1 MTRQIHDQFAKEYLE
16 ELLAS
21 LGTIKKSKKVKSEVQ
36 EIDVWFEPASSASRT
51 ELPLGL
57 LGKMAATCCLFE
69 PFRNPPS
76 EVEIRSCISKLYAV
90 HGEVLRKAKRTSKT
104 LTEAELPVLWILT
117 PTFSARMIEEF
128 VGIPPSF
135 LPEEGMK
142 EEWGKG
148 VYFSPSLFKTGIVAI
163 HQLPV
168 NEETLWLR
176 VLGKGGTQKRAVE
189 ELVQLPEGNPFQE
202 NLLEILANWRQS
214 LELRD
219 NLSTEEQEDIMNLSP
234 AYLKQREEWKQEGIQ
249 EGIQRGIQEGM
260 QEGIQRGSLEERY
273 SLITSLLEGRFGSL
287 DAELSG
293 LVEQI
298 AQLPISE
305 RTELL
310 LSLANLSRSELL
322 ERFREN

>member
-16 ELLAS
+16 ELLTP
-21 LGTIKKSKKVKSEVQ
+21 LGTIRKSKKVKSEVQ
-36 EIDVWFEPASSASRT
+36 EIDVWFEPATASRT

-57 LGKMAATCCLFE
+57 LAKMAATCCLFE

-117 PTFSARMIEEF
+117 PTFSARMIEEV

-202 NLLEILANWRQS
+202 NLLEILANWRKN

-234 AYLKQREEWKQEGIQ
+234 AYLKQREEWKEEGMQEGIQ
-249 EGIQRGIQEGM
+249 QGI
-260 QEGIQRGSLEERY
+260 QEGIQRGSLEGQL

-298 AQLPISE
+298 AQLPLSE
-305 RTELL
+305 RTRLL

-322 ERFREN
+322 QRFREN

>member
-117 PTFSARMIEEF
+117 PTFSARMIEEV

-202 NLLEILANWRQS
+202 NLLEILANWRKS

-249 EGIQRGIQEGM
+249 EGM
-260 QEGIQRGSLEERY
+260 QEGIQRGSLEGQL

-287 DAELSG
+287 DTELSG

-298 AQLPISE
+298 VQLPVSE
-305 RTELL
+305 RTGLL

>member
-16 ELLAS
+16 ELLAP

-36 EIDVWFEPASSASRT
+36 EIDVWFEPSSSPPPT

-57 LGKMAATCCLFE
+57 LGKMAATSCLFE

-76 EVEIRSCISKLYAV
+76 EVEIRSCLSKLYAV
-90 HGEVLRKAKRTSKT
+90 QSDILRKAKRSNQTIP
-104 LTEAELPVLWILT
+104 EAELPFLWILT
-117 PTFSARMIEEF
+117 PTFSARMIEGLGAIQSESNNW
-128 VGIPPSF
+128 V
-135 LPEEGMK
+135 
-142 EEWGKG
+142 KG
-148 VYFSPSLFKTGIVAI
+148 VYFLPLILKTGIVAI

-189 ELVQLPEGNPFQE
+189 ELVELPERNPFRE
-202 NLLEILANWRQS
+202 NLLEILANWRKN

-219 NLSTEEQEDIMNLSP
+219 NLSTEEQEVIMNLSP
-234 AYLKQREEWKQEGIQ
+234 AYLQQREEWKLEGKQEGT
-249 EGIQRGIQEGM
+249 
-260 QEGIQRGSLEERY
+260 LEERQ
-273 SLITSLLEGRFGSL
+273 LMIASLLEGRFGTL
-287 DAELSG
+287 DSELSS

-305 RTELL
+305 RTQLL

-322 ERFREN
+322 ERLRGN